1 MGDADP
7 LLVHGVAWAS
17 ATPQLEVSS
26 FTDDAPHPIP
36 LLGRRLAFS
45 VDPARYCLGF
55 REHTDA
61 GSRHRLCDGSRLATT
76 GHQCERCAARDTSR
90 FMHHAHRGGYVPDT
104 MNAALA
110 QPHWL
115 YIATFADGTSKVGT
129 ATDARKRI
137 RLDEQ
142 GAVRATY
149 LTRAADGYAVRHLED
164 AVTAEA
170 GIAQTKHKSAKL
182 AALAQALPLDEVARH
197 HTETVRSAAD
207 VIAPTLCLSAD
218 AVLQDAEAWQPP
230 EQHEAFFAGG
240 RLHPIYP
247 HALDVGDHALTPA
260 ALIGSVAL
268 VVVNDDDPADD
279 GARVLIDLA
288 ALTGH
293 RLTLGDVRS
302 PEAAAQHGLF

>member
-104 MNAALA
+104 MNVALA

-149 LTRAADGYAVRHLED
+149 LTRAADGYAVRHLGRRHGRSRHRAD
-164 AVTAEA
+164 Q
-170 GIAQTKHKSAKL
+170 AQERQARRARPGL
-182 AALAQALPLDEVARH
+182 APR
-197 HTETVRSAAD
+197 RGC
-207 VIAPTLCLSAD
+207 APSHRD
-218 AVLQDAEAWQPP
+218 GP
-230 EQHEAFFAGG
+230 
-240 RLHPIYP
+240 
-247 HALDVGDHALTPA
+247 VG
-260 ALIGSVAL
+260 S
-268 VVVNDDDPADD
+268 
-279 GARVLIDLA
+279 
-288 ALTGH
+288 
-293 RLTLGDVRS
+293 
-302 PEAAAQHGLF
+302 